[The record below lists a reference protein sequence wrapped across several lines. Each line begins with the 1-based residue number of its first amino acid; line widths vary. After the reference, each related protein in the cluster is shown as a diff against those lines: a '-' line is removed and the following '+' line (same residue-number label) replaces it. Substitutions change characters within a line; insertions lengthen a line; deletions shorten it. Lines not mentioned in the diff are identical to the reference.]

1 MISQLTV
8 FLANEKGRLAAA
20 CRTLADAD
28 INMKALFIA
37 DTADFGI
44 VRIFCDTPKRAV
56 EVLGQA
62 GFRASLTPVIAVSV
76 EDAPGTLADLLGFC
90 QGASMNIEYGYCS
103 LNMLKDIN
111 VDVLKIEGDGAEAV
125 LVEAGFAVLAPEEVY
140 CVDPA

>member
-44 VRIFCDTPKRAV
+44 VRIFCDTPKRA
-56 EVLGQA
+56 
-62 GFRASLTPVIAVSV
+62 LTPVIAVSV

-90 QGASMNIEYGYCS
+90 QGASMNIEYGYCFCTADG
-103 LNMLKDIN
+103 KA

-125 LVEAGFAVLAPEEVY
+125 LAEAGFAVLAPEEVY

>member
-44 VRIFCDTPKRAV
+44 VRIFCDTPQRAAA
-56 EVLGQA
+56 VLTEA
-62 GFRASLTPVIAVSV
+62 GFRASIAPVIAVSV
-76 EDAPGTLADLLGFC
+76 SDEPGTLADLLGYC
-90 QGASMNIEYGYCS
+90 QSASMNVEYGYCFCTA
-103 LNMLKDIN
+103 DGRAI
-111 VDVLKIEGDGAEAV
+111 DVLKIEGDQAEAV
-125 LVEAGFAVLAPEEVY
+125 LAEAGFTVLAPEEVY
-140 CVDPA
+140 DVDPA